1 MPIQDDYDKMYMQHV
16 ISLAKQGWGKTG
28 TNPLV
33 GALVVDKDRIFGTG
47 YHRKLGEV
55 HAEVCALIDAG
66 ERAKSATL
74 YVNLEPCCCTGRTPP
89 CTEAISK
96 AQIKR
101 VVVGMIDPN
110 PVVNGKGIEY
120 LKEKNIEVRLNVLQ
134 EQAEQIN
141 SWYKKYITKKIPY
154 VILKIAIS
162 MDGKISGFKEK
173 YITSEAARRH
183 VHSLRSQVSAVL
195 VGINTVLIDNPYLT
209 DRLICRNNPARV
221 VIDPHLKIPLTAN
234 FLQSKGRMIIITD
247 HNNAPNKME
256 KLKALGVE
264 FLFFE
269 GSRYPMASV
278 IEKLGTLDIG
288 SILVEGG
295 AMIFLEFL
303 NEKLYDELFLFVAPK
318 IIGKGLGF
326 SDDTINKI
334 MIRGSQPQKI
344 GEDLL
349 YHVYRNN

>member
-1 MPIQDDYDKMYMQHV
+1 MSIQDDDDKLYMQRA

-28 TNPLV
+28 INPLV
-33 GALVVDKDRIFGTG
+33 GALVVDNNRIISTG

-55 HAEVCALIDAG
+55 HAEICALIDAG

-96 AQIKR
+96 AQVKR
-101 VVVGMIDPN
+101 VVIGMIDPN
-110 PVVNGKGIEY
+110 PMVNGKSIEY
-120 LKEKNIEVRLNVLQ
+120 LKENNIEVSLNVLQ
-134 EQAEQIN
+134 EQAEQLN
-141 SWYKKYITKKIPY
+141 SWYKKYITTRIPY
-154 VILKIAIS
+154 VILKIALS
-162 MDGKISGFKEK
+162 MDAKISGFMEK
-173 YITSEAARRH
+173 YITSETSRRY

-209 DRLICRNNPARV
+209 DRLICRNDPARI

-234 FLQSKGRMIIITD
+234 FLQTKGRMIIITNR
-247 HNNAPNKME
+247 NNAPSKLE

-264 FLFFE
+264 FLFLE
-269 GSRYPMASV
+269 GSRYQMTTV
-278 IEKLGTLDIG
+278 LEKLGKLDIG
-288 SILVEGG
+288 SLLVEGG
-295 AMIFLEFL
+295 ATIFLQFL

-318 IIGKGLGF
+318 IVGKGLGF

-334 MIRGSQPQKI
+334 MFRDSQPQEI